1 MSQAVRGGDIRG
13 FTWYG
18 RSFDPAGG
26 DGNVNI
32 DLGGYTNEA
41 APTGNGALHVNQRRK
56 LAGFSDMAISVD
68 DARQDIEFLQG
79 KANAGV
85 PGPCTLTL
93 ASGIVYSGNLL
104 PIGELAKAGGDGR
117 ATLEG
122 RGMKFEQI

>member
-1 MSQAVRGGDIRG
+1 MGVRGGDIRS

-26 DGNVNI
+26 DGTVNI

-41 APTGNGALHVNQRRK
+41 SMTGNGALHVNQRRK
-56 LAGFSDMAISVD
+56 AAGFSDLKISVD
-68 DARQDIEFLQG
+68 DARQDIEFLQD

-85 PGPCTLTL
+85 PGPATITL

-104 PIGELAKAGGDGR
+104 PIGEIVKAGGDGT

-122 RGMKFEQI
+122 RGARFEQI